1 MVLREGARF
10 AVERSAAAARPVRMR
25 TAMRMITTGMCRYA
39 PRTESFT
46 LHDLPDSVGPHP
58 ENAALPRVAATS
70 TAPEP
75 EWPPLAQCVRDNMQK
90 FPSCLLLTR
99 VGGFYEVRLTAS
111 DLLTQSYF
119 DQAPQLAADVGIK
132 LASRKW
138 AGQSIPMAGF
148 PLFQLDKY
156 LKVLVQEK
164 GRLVAICEEF
174 KEGDTF
180 QRRVSRVVSP
190 GTLIDERFLD
200 AFSNN
205 FILSISR
212 TSPHTFG
219 LAWLDVSTSDFQTST
234 CTDAR
239 TLRDEIVRIQ
249 PREVVFVEDAFR
261 RTDAGTQNDD
271 ALLYEALDTT
281 NASVAT
287 VRPPSEHEQ
296 RDALQYTPELHTD
309 AEREAIAVL
318 TVYLQTRLMDHMHGL
333 GIDTTEAR
341 APTEQVMHLDAQ
353 TLGAL
358 EIREMARDGSVR
370 GSLISILR
378 RSTTQGGARLLTQWI
393 TQPSTSVPLI
403 RARHALV
410 ELLLRNAFLRKDLRM
425 LLRTGIGDILRTLQR
440 ISLRRN
446 DEQDLLEV
454 RDFVRTT
461 DAIVHRF
468 YTAMDETRADG
479 PGWAELR
486 EMLSKFRSL
495 HELGERLGDAIDER
509 VIEKRIQRQ
518 EALMEANDAAWG
530 GGPVPK
536 DAAAPTKRAPRKKS
550 TVSLELEEPHWGE
563 AFEHLIRPDA
573 SPVLRALTDE
583 YDALRRRAR
592 VLENELRAEFQE
604 PLTLRF
610 LLGQG
615 HVVHVPSTNGIAH
628 DSLTLAY
635 KTKTT
640 RTYYHTAWTKIGT
653 KLQKLA
659 ARLTERESQSL
670 EMLRQDVLRDAAMI
684 RRNARLAD
692 QLDVLQSFAQA
703 AEELHLTRPTVDDSC
718 TLDIRGGRH
727 LAVEMGLLQ
736 RERLFTKNDLA
747 LGDMACMHLI
757 TGPNMGGKSTFL
769 RQNALLAVLAQA
781 GCFVPADAAHIGV
794 VDRIFSRVGA
804 KDDLFHS
811 RSTFMV
817 EMSETAEILR
827 RATPRS
833 FVIADEI
840 GRGTNTAV
848 GLSIAF
854 ATLHTLATRIACRT
868 LFATHY
874 YELADLLENA
884 RAARTEAAQALAARV
899 AFFCTTLER
908 LDDGGLRYAHQV
920 RPGVNR
926 ASHGLDVARLADMP
940 PDTVDLAARTHAW
953 LERTG
958 HARLPTTGLAE
969 SVLV

>member
-1 MVLREGARF
+1 
-10 AVERSAAAARPVRMR
+10 
-25 TAMRMITTGMCRYA
+25 
-39 PRTESFT
+39 
-46 LHDLPDSVGPHP
+46 
-58 ENAALPRVAATS
+58 
-70 TAPEP
+70 
-75 EWPPLAQCVRDNMQK
+75 
-90 FPSCLLLTR
+90 
-99 VGGFYEVRLTAS
+99 
-111 DLLTQSYF
+111 
-119 DQAPQLAADVGIK
+119 
-132 LASRKW
+132 
-138 AGQSIPMAGF
+138 MAGF

-212 TSPHTFG
+212 TSSNTFG
-219 LAWLDVSTSDFQTST
+219 LAWLDVSTSDFHTST
-234 CTDAR
+234 CVDAR
-239 TLRDEIVRIQ
+239 ALRDEIVRIQ
-249 PREVVFVEDAFR
+249 PREVVFVDNTFR
-261 RTDAGTQNDD
+261 RTDAGAQSDD
-271 ALLYEALDTT
+271 ALLYEALDTAD
-281 NASVAT
+281 ASVAT
-287 VRPPSEHEQ
+287 ISPPSEHEQ
-296 RDALQYTPELHTD
+296 HDALQYTPELHTD

-358 EIREMARDGSVR
+358 EIREMTRDGSVR
-370 GSLISILR
+370 GSLVSILR
-378 RSTTQGGARLLTQWI
+378 RTTTQGGARLLTQWI

-410 ELLLRNAFLRKDLRM
+410 ELLVRNAFLRKDLRV

-461 DAIVHRF
+461 DAIVRRF
-468 YTAMDETRADG
+468 HTAMNEAHANDT
-479 PGWAELR
+479 GWTELR

-495 HELGERLGDAIDER
+495 HELGERLGEAIDER

-530 GGPVPK
+530 GGPAPK
-536 DAAAPTKRAPRKKS
+536 DAVAPAKRASRKKNA
-550 TVSLELEEPHWGE
+550 VSIELEEPYWGE

-583 YDALRRRAR
+583 YDALRRKAR
-592 VLENELRAEFQE
+592 VLENGLRAEFQE
-604 PLTLRF
+604 PLSLRF

-615 HVVHVPSTNGIAH
+615 HVVHVPSTKGITH
-628 DSLTLAY
+628 ESLTLAY

-640 RTYYHTAWTKIGT
+640 RTYYHAAWTKVGT

-659 ARLTERESQSL
+659 ARITEREAQSL
-670 EMLRQDVLRDAAMI
+670 EMLRQDVLRDAAVI
-684 RRNARLAD
+684 RRNARLVD

-703 AEELHLTRPTVDDSC
+703 AEELHLTRPTVDESC

-747 LGDMACMHLI
+747 LGGTACMHLV

-769 RQNALLAVLAQA
+769 RQNALMAVLAQA
-781 GCFVPADAAHIGV
+781 GCFVPAEAAHIGV

-811 RSTFMV
+811 QSTFMV

-874 YELADLLENA
+874 YELADLLEHA
-884 RAARTEAAQALAARV
+884 RAASTDAAQALAARV

-953 LERTG
+953 LERSG
-958 HARLPTTGLAE
+958 HARLPTSGLAE

>member
-333 GIDTTEAR
+333 GIDTTE
-341 APTEQVMHLDAQ
+341 
-353 TLGAL
+353 
-358 EIREMARDGSVR
+358 
-370 GSLISILR
+370 
-378 RSTTQGGARLLTQWI
+378 
-393 TQPSTSVPLI
+393 
-403 RARHALV
+403 
-410 ELLLRNAFLRKDLRM
+410 
-425 LLRTGIGDILRTLQR
+425 
-440 ISLRRN
+440 
-446 DEQDLLEV
+446 
-454 RDFVRTT
+454 
-461 DAIVHRF
+461 
-468 YTAMDETRADG
+468 
-479 PGWAELR
+479 
-486 EMLSKFRSL
+486 
-495 HELGERLGDAIDER
+495 
-509 VIEKRIQRQ
+509 
-518 EALMEANDAAWG
+518 
-530 GGPVPK
+530 
-536 DAAAPTKRAPRKKS
+536 
-550 TVSLELEEPHWGE
+550 
-563 AFEHLIRPDA
+563 
-573 SPVLRALTDE
+573 
-583 YDALRRRAR
+583 
-592 VLENELRAEFQE
+592 VLEA
-604 PLTLRF
+604 
-610 LLGQG
+610 
-615 HVVHVPSTNGIAH
+615 A
-628 DSLTLAY
+628 
-635 KTKTT
+635 
-640 RTYYHTAWTKIGT
+640 GT
-653 KLQKLA
+653 KWNFLPFRPGLVGGHCIGVDPYY
-659 ARLTERESQSL
+659 LTHK
-670 EMLRQDVLRDAAMI
+670 
-684 RRNARLAD
+684 
-692 QLDVLQSFAQA
+692 AQA
-703 AEELHLTRPTVDDSC
+703 VGYHPEV
-718 TLDIRGGRH
+718 I
-727 LAVEMGLLQ
+727 LA
-736 RERLFTKNDLA
+736 
-747 LGDMACMHLI
+747 
-757 TGPNMGGKSTFL
+757 
-769 RQNALLAVLAQA
+769 RQ
-781 GCFVPADAAHIGV
+781 GSGF
-794 VDRIFSRVGA
+794 
-804 KDDLFHS
+804 
-811 RSTFMV
+811 
-817 EMSETAEILR
+817 R
-827 RATPRS
+827 R
-833 FVIADEI
+833 
-840 GRGTNTAV
+840 
-848 GLSIAF
+848 
-854 ATLHTLATRIACRT
+854 
-868 LFATHY
+868 
-874 YELADLLENA
+874 
-884 RAARTEAAQALAARV
+884 
-899 AFFCTTLER
+899 
-908 LDDGGLRYAHQV
+908 
-920 RPGVNR
+920 
-926 ASHGLDVARLADMP
+926 VARL
-940 PDTVDLAARTHAW
+940 DTATAGVLSASDGELSVGQLVGAVAALLELDDVGRAGLLAALRE
-953 LERTG
+953 LYEDG
-958 HARLPTTGLAE
+958 F
-969 SVLV
+969 LVEG